1 MTFEYRHDGGT
12 ADSTKQ
18 PQGLEEEPLISDFDH
33 SLAEGP
39 L

>member
-18 PQGLEEEPLISDFDH
+18 PQGLEEEPLID
-33 SLAEGP
+33 LRGRK
-39 L
+39 